1 MEEDENN
8 DGSLEDNDGEH
19 ETEQMSSDDEPMTA
33 NNRYNLRRRD
43 KVNYR
48 NMHQYGE
55 TQLMQM
61 QVEWSKQK
69 VQDSAEKGSK
79 SKTLNMKSEDVY
91 RRIVGTTFTQLAKSD
106 KYAQVSVNEGIKR
119 H

>member
-1 MEEDENN
+1 MN
-8 DGSLEDNDGEH
+8 S
-19 ETEQMSSDDEPMTA
+19 
-33 NNRYNLRRRD
+33 RYNLRQRD

-48 NMHQYGE
+48 SMHRYRE

-61 QVEWSKQK
+61 QAEWSKQK
-69 VQDSAEKGSK
+69 LQDCVKEGSTQK
-79 SKTLNMKSEDVY
+79 AINMKSKDVY